1 MDPGT
6 TVRLRGNPR
15 RSGIVTRRTRE
26 WGGRI
31 RRQVRFDDGSSAFH
45 LDAELEAVLESP
57 DPIDLLSAG
66 KFGALQ
72 DLRGHI
78 TSAKLHGGLRDV
90 LYSMETTDTDFYA
103 YQYKPVLNFLDSPGD
118 GILIADEVG
127 LGKTIEAGL
136 IWTELRARFD
146 AHRLM
151 VLCPAMLRHK
161 WQSELS
167 DRFFVDATFV
177 GPRDLLN
184 ALPRLRAHERRRSF
198 ALIGSMQGLRP
209 PSQTRGAANP
219 DLPTARLAEALENA
233 AADAPLFDLL
243 IVDEAHY
250 MRNRHTATAQLGRLL
265 RDVAQHVVLL
275 SATPIHLN
283 STNLYQLLNLVDPYT
298 FNEPMVFD
306 EILRANAPLL
316 KARDAVLA
324 GATSAPVSAALT
336 EASRHP
342 FLKSSRLLA
351 DLQKRVAA
359 ADLPPSEPLTSA
371 QRSVLAHDIERV
383 NLLGRVVNRTRKRDV
398 HRNVAIRRAKAQR
411 VSMHEVES
419 RFYERITGLV
429 REYAKDKGLTDGFLV
444 VIPQLQMSSS
454 MPAALRAWQEPGSAV
469 LDEEPD
475 EVHGVVTDLT
485 DKRDAYPLREY
496 IRARVS
502 ELDDFGELRARDT
515 KYAELRDELTK
526 RFATSPQDKIL
537 IFAQFK
543 ATLRYLSERLAE
555 DGVSSLVLTGDTL
568 DRLEVIRRYAARDGP
583 HVLLASE
590 VASEGIDLQFGHILV
605 NYDLPWNPMK
615 VEQRIGRLDRIGQKA
630 PSIAIWNFLHEGT
643 IDERIYDRLL
653 KRIGIFES
661 ALGGLEP
668 ILGDRLRKMTTE
680 LLRPDLTDKEMDE
693 KIGRMEMAIA
703 NYREHSERL
712 EHEADKLLAHTDRVV
727 AEIAVAHDTGLW
739 VTAEDLRTYVSSLLA
754 RYRGSQMR
762 RLLKGPRTGRVPAG
776 RANDVFE
783 ITLASEL
790 RMAFQAYLRQQ
801 PTAVRTRLTS
811 HGPVQC
817 VFRPERRRGVRS
829 RRGGLEFI
837 TQFHPLVRFAHYEI
851 SKTGDAHFPTVAVEI
866 ANEDASTWESGL
878 YVFVSGL
885 WTFEGIRTV
894 RRVVHTAARLATGNQ
909 QGWED
914 VDAEGA
920 QELVVQALRS
930 GTDWLGVRSVIS
942 SELTRLKECAV
953 ACIERQHMDYDEE
966 NRARQAE
973 NSDRVDFRIGV
984 VQQHFA
990 RQVEKKRRVLARLK
1004 AEGKHRILRAVE
1016 GQVAKL
1022 VMAQEDKLR
1031 ELDSGRQVSG
1041 TAQELCMGVVR
1052 IR

>member
-1 MDPGT
+1 
-6 TVRLRGNPR
+6 
-15 RSGIVTRRTRE
+15 
-26 WGGRI
+26 
-31 RRQVRFDDGSSAFH
+31 
-45 LDAELEAVLESP
+45 
-57 DPIDLLSAG
+57 
-66 KFGALQ
+66 
-72 DLRGHI
+72 
-78 TSAKLHGGLRDV
+78 
-90 LYSMETTDTDFYA
+90 METTDTDFYA

-151 VLCPAMLRHK
+151 VLCPAMLRQK
-161 WQSELS
+161 WQNELS
-167 DRFFVDATFV
+167 DRFFVDTTFV
-177 GPRDLLN
+177 GPGDLLN
-184 ALPRLRAHERRRSF
+184 ALPRLRAQERRRNY

-209 PSQTRGAANP
+209 PSQPRGAANP
-219 DLPTARLAEALENA
+219 ELPTARLAEALENA
-233 AADAPLFDLL
+233 AADEPLFDLL

-298 FNEPMVFD
+298 FNEPTVFD
-306 EILRANAPLL
+306 EILQANAPLL

-324 GATSAPVSAALT
+324 GATPALVGDALS

-351 DLQKRVAA
+351 DLRQRVAV
-359 ADLPPSEPLTSA
+359 ADPPPGEPLTSA
-371 QRSVLAHDIERV
+371 QRSVLAQDIERV

-398 HRNVAIRRAKAQR
+398 QRNVAIRRAKAQR

-429 REYAKDKGLTDGFLV
+429 REYAEENGLTDGFLV
-444 VIPQLQMSSS
+444 VMPQLQMSSS
-454 MPAALRAWQEPGSAV
+454 MPAAFRAWQESASAV
-469 LDEEPD
+469 PDDDPD

-485 DKRDAYPLREY
+485 NERDAHPLREY
-496 IRARVS
+496 IRARAS
-502 ELDDFGELRARDT
+502 QLADYGELRARDT

-526 RFATSPQDKIL
+526 RFATASQDKIL

-555 DGVSSLVLTGDTL
+555 DGVSSLVLTGETPN
-568 DRLEVIRRYAARDGP
+568 RLEVIRNYADRNGP
-583 HVLLASE
+583 NVLLASE

-630 PSIAIWNFLHEGT
+630 SSIAIWNFLHEGT

-668 ILGDRLRKMTTE
+668 ILGERLRKMTTE
-680 LLRPDLTDKEMDE
+680 LLRPDLTDREMDE

-703 NYREHSERL
+703 NYREHSDRL
-712 EHEADKLLAHTDRVV
+712 EREADKLLAHTDRVV
-727 AEIAVAHDTGLW
+727 AEIAAAHDTGLW

-754 RYRGSQMR
+754 RYRGSQIR
-762 RLLKGPRTGRVPAG
+762 RLLERRPRTGRTRTG
-776 RANDVFE
+776 SEDGVFD
-783 ITLASEL
+783 ITLSSEL
-790 RMAFQAYLRQQ
+790 RMEFQAYLRRQ

-817 VFRPERRRGVRS
+817 VFRPERRRGVRT
-829 RRGGLEFI
+829 RRGSLEFI
-837 TQFHPLVRFAHYEI
+837 TQFHPFIRFAHYQT
-851 SKTGDAHFPTVAVEI
+851 SKAGDAHFPTVAVEVVR
-866 ANEDASTWESGL
+866 EHRSTWPPGL
-878 YVFVSGL
+878 YFFVSGL

-894 RRVVHTAARLATGNQ
+894 RRVVHTAARLSSKNQ
-909 QGWED
+909 GEWED
-914 VDAEGA
+914 LEAEKA
-920 QELVVQALRS
+920 QELVVHALRF
-930 GTDWLGVRSVIS
+930 GADWRGARNVLSR
-942 SELTRLKECAV
+942 ELPQLRECAV
-953 ACIERQHMDYDEE
+953 ACIERQHMDFDEE
-966 NRARQAE
+966 NEARQSE
-973 NSDRVDFRIGV
+973 NSDRVDFRIGIV
-984 VQQHFA
+984 EQHFA
-990 RQVEKKRRVLARLK
+990 RQVEKKRSLLVRLRT
-1004 AEGKHRILRAVE
+1004 EGKDRILRAVE
-1016 GQVAKL
+1016 GQVSKL
-1022 VMAQEDKLR
+1022 VLAQEDKLR
-1031 ELDSGRQVSG
+1031 ELEGGRQVSG
-1041 TAQELCMGVVR
+1041 TAQELCMGA
-1052 IR
+1052 IRML